1 MKVIQDSWNIVLA
14 GNWNV
19 SIFSPN
25 WLSKNLFHSDS
36 ITLEFP
42 LVPGLPPRFTAEGV
56 ILLPSPERVIFA
68 PRTLTDEF
76 LTKTE
81 EMACELLNL
90 LQHTPISAVGVNFGF
105 LEKDPTPE
113 LLDHF
118 IDKDAALL
126 ADAGFE
132 ILEHTFTRKL
142 LYQGQQI
149 NLSTKIESNEIKV
162 DLNFH
167 TDVQSAE
174 QARNSLKA
182 VVLKHRS
189 TAFQLLQDVYNLT
202 LEDE

>member
-19 SIFSPN
+19 AIFSPH

-56 ILLPSPERVIFA
+56 IIFPSSDRVIFA
-68 PRTLTDEF
+68 PRTLTDEL

-81 EMACELLNL
+81 KMACELLNL
-90 LQHTPISAVGVNFGF
+90 LQHTPITAVGVNFGF
-105 LEKDPTPE
+105 IEKEPTQE
-113 LLDHF
+113 LLVHF
-118 IDKDAALL
+118 VDKDAALL

-132 ILEHTFTRKL
+132 IIERTFARKL
-142 LYQGQQI
+142 IYQGQQI
-149 NLSTKIESNEIKV
+149 NLSTKIELNEIKV

-174 QARNSLKA
+174 QAQNSLKA
-182 VVLKHRS
+182 VILKHRV
-189 TAFQLLQDVYNLT
+189 TAFQLLQNVYNLT